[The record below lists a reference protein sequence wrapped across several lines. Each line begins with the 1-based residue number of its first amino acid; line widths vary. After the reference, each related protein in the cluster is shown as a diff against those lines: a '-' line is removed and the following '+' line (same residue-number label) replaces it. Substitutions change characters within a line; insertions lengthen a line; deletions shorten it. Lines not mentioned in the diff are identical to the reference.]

1 MVPENIPGRQ
11 YIYYGLVVAVGFL
24 GTLGYRLSVPVVAF
38 RVRDVL
44 GASALIIG
52 GLSTSYFIGRALFAV
67 VAGKSIGRMRNFI
80 LLPVIGL
87 FLNSLLVLSYGF
99 IGASWQ
105 ALLIRFGQGV
115 AAGLL
120 WIPLQYLVAAY
131 VPVKWRG
138 RAYSIY
144 FSMSGLGV
152 FAANTLYAL
161 LVGLGDWLILV
172 LASLVLASCIPLV
185 LILPP
190 ARSEDRVARDR
201 VSGGSGRGVGG
212 WSGIVW
218 FTILS
223 GFSLNFVLSI
233 AGGDLPYI
241 FINEIVGLSK
251 PDTAL
256 LLSAVSILGMI
267 IGFGAS
273 WIADRYSDRRVLLT
287 LVLLMPLSLILIALL
302 TPLTVLLGFVL
313 LRVIRSTFTP
323 VSRRILSIYH
333 REPGAAIGYINMAS
347 NIGVASGSLYTG
359 YFYDLL
365 GFENIAVWL
374 LVFNLIPLT
383 LLPVAIIPVAAYVL
397 LLHGSG
403 GSRRVP

>member
-1 MVPENIPGRQ
+1 MVESRGF
-11 YIYYGLVVAVGFL
+11 YYYAVVVIIGFL

-38 RVRDVL
+38 FVRDL
-44 GASALIIG
+44 LEASALIIG
-52 GLSTSYFIGRALFAV
+52 GLSTAYFVGRALFAAI
-67 VAGKSIGRMRNFI
+67 AGKSIGRMRNFI
-80 LLPVIGL
+80 LLPATGL
-87 FLNSLLVLSYGF
+87 ALNSLLVLSYGF
-99 IGASWQ
+99 ISASWQ

-131 VPVKWRG
+131 VPVEWRG
-138 RAYSIY
+138 RAYSVY
-144 FSMSGLGV
+144 FSMGGLGV
-152 FAANTLYAL
+152 FAANALYAF
-161 LVGLGDWLILV
+161 LVGWGDWPILV
-172 LASLVLASCIPLV
+172 LASLILASCIPLV
-185 LILPP
+185 LVLPP
-190 ARSEDRVARDR
+190 ARTENLVEKH
-201 VSGGSGRGVGG
+201 GGKASGRRVT
-212 WSGIVW
+212 WTGIVW

-267 IGFGAS
+267 VGFGAS
-273 WIADRYSDRRVLLT
+273 WIADRYSDRKVLLT
-287 LVLLMPLSLILIALL
+287 LVLLIPLSLVFIALL

-323 VSRRILSIYH
+323 VSRRILSVYH
-333 REPGAAIGYINMAS
+333 REPGAAIGYINTAS

-359 YFYDLL
+359 YFYDIL
-365 GFENIAVWL
+365 GFESLTLWMFS
-374 LVFNLIPLT
+374 FNLIPLT
-383 LLPVAIIPVAAYVL
+383 LLPVAIVPLVVYMLVL
-397 LLHGSG
+397 PYRTANNGES
-403 GSRRVP
+403 P

>member
-1 MVPENIPGRQ
+1 MDRRSISY
-11 YIYYGLVVAVGFL
+11 YIVVVAVGFL

-38 RVRDVL
+38 FVRDL
-44 GASALIIG
+44 LEASALIIG
-52 GLSTSYFIGRALFAV
+52 GLSTAYFVGRALFAV
-67 VAGKSIGRMRNFI
+67 IAGKSISRMHNFI

-87 FLNSLLVLSYGF
+87 ALNSTLVLSYGF
-99 IGASWQ
+99 IDASWQ

-120 WIPLQYLVAAY
+120 WIPMQYLVAAY
-131 VPVKWRG
+131 VPVEWRG
-138 RAYSIY
+138 RAYSVY
-144 FSMSGLGV
+144 FSMGGLGV
-152 FAANTLYAL
+152 FAANALYAFL
-161 LVGLGDWLILV
+161 IEWGDWPILV
-172 LASLVLASCIPLV
+172 LASLIIASCIPLV
-185 LILPP
+185 LVLPP
-190 ARSEDRVARDR
+190 TKTKETVEKR
-201 VSGGSGRGVGG
+201 VSGNNASGKKIA
-212 WSGIVW
+212 WHGIVW

-251 PDTAL
+251 SDTAL
-256 LLSAVSILGMI
+256 LLGAVSILGMI

-273 WIADRYSDRRVLLT
+273 WMADRYSDRKVLLT
-287 LVLLMPLSLILIALL
+287 LVLLIPLSLVFIALL

-313 LRVIRSTFTP
+313 IRVIRSTFTP

-333 REPGAAIGYINMAS
+333 REPGAAIGYINTAS

-365 GFENIAVWL
+365 GFESIALWWL
-374 LVFNLIPLT
+374 SFNLIPLT
-383 LLPVAIIPVAAYVL
+383 LLPIAVIPLAAYIMFL
-397 LLHGSG
+397 RG
-403 GSRRVP
+403 RK